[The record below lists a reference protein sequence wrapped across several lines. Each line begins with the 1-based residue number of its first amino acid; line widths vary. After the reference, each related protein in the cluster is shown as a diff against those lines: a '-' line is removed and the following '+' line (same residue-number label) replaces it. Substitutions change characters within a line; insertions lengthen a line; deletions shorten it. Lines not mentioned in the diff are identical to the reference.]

1 VSWFLAVIRRLEG
14 ITYWVIED
22 PTEIHDFIN
31 NEVHK
36 EWEEDVKF
44 EGREPD
50 GDLWLKVLSKYKWQL
65 AVTEIDK
72 VKLNPSI
79 MNLVDHR
86 RGYVFTDELA
96 KRSDELRIC
105 IEKYRVV
112 IWPIIIRKE
121 DFTLMDG
128 YCRYTSLKNMGVK
141 RIYAYVG
148 TLIRHF

>member
-1 VSWFLAVIRRLEG
+1 MAVIRRLEG
-14 ITYWVIED
+14 ITYWVIEE
-22 PTEIHDFIN
+22 PTEIYDFIN
-31 NEVHK
+31 NEVRK

-44 EGREPD
+44 EGREPS
-50 GDLWLKVLSKYKWQL
+50 GDSWLKVLSKYKWQL
-65 AVTEIDK
+65 EVMEIDK

-79 MNLVDHR
+79 MNLVDDR

-96 KRSDELRIC
+96 KRSDELRMC

-121 DFTLMDG
+121 GFMLMDG
-128 YCRYTSLKNMGVK
+128 YCRYTSLKNIGIK

-148 TLIRHF
+148 TLQRQF